1 MARDI
6 GLVSFDVDRIKEFV
20 FAGHRPLDATG
31 ASEMVRDISEEKEPG
46 KNGRLIEKL
55 LKDFPCEIIYANG
68 GSGLVKVFDSQKVV
82 ELEHR
87 LEYDFRCHTLTGSCS
102 AVAVIMPETGIKSP
116 NVFQRALK
124 DLGMK
129 LRFRKLEKAAEELPE
144 AWTMGYFQR
153 CQACGVYPSA
163 YRDRIGGE
171 DEYIC
176 DSCKKK
182 RSEGRA
188 ARHAHK
194 MAESLQDIAGRDREY
209 VAVIYADVNNAG
221 KMLLKARS
229 PEELREFSQ
238 HLWQA
243 ATRTLNEVISQQKL
257 GNHYQSPIVGGD
269 DLVMFVPA
277 KGCLQTF
284 QQFWNGL
291 EGYIRNVP
299 KSLSATELGRALGQ
313 ATLSIGLLV
322 ASHHLPVPFLFGYVE
337 ALTKNAKR
345 LAYERNGSAVDFLLL
360 KGGSPFSEGIQSIR
374 KQFLERRLTT
384 TQHFPVN
391 GRLTPVH
398 SFHLTMKPYLKPDFE
413 KLYRDAA
420 EVARRDLK
428 GQTKHIAAVFE
439 SATPMEALFHT
450 LYQVVRTRPLQEFL
464 HSPPLNLQGKE
475 ATFFLQTTKDA
486 RGNWVVQTGLW
497 DMVELLEMMAL

>member
-31 ASEMVRDISEEKEPG
+31 ASEMVKDLSEDG
-46 KNGRLIEKL
+46 KL
-55 LKDFPCEIIYANG
+55 LAELRKAFPSCTVIYANG
-68 GSGLVKVFDSQKVV
+68 GSGLLQVDHAQVDSIARRI
-82 ELEHR
+82 ED
-87 LEYDFRCHTLTGSCS
+87 DFRRHTLTGSCS
-102 AVAVIMPETGIKSP
+102 AVSVIMPETGLKNP
-116 NVFQRALK
+116 DVFQRALK
-124 DLGMK
+124 ELGMK
-129 LRFRKLEKAAEELPE
+129 LRLRKLEKAAEEPPE

-163 YRDRIGGE
+163 YSDRIGGE

-176 DSCKKK
+176 ESCKKK

-209 VAVIYADVNNAG
+209 VAVIYADVNNTG

-229 PEELREFSQ
+229 SEELREFSK

-243 ATRTLNEVISQQKL
+243 ATRTLNEVIAQQKL
-257 GNHYQSPIVGGD
+257 ENHYQSPIVGGD
-269 DLVMFVPA
+269 DLVVFVPA
-277 KGCLQTF
+277 NGCLQTF
-284 QQFWNGL
+284 QQLWNRL

-299 KSLSATELGRALGQ
+299 TSLTNADLGKLLGQ
-313 ATLSIGLLV
+313 ATLSLGLLV
-322 ASHHLPVPFLFGYVE
+322 ASHHLPVPFLFNYVE

-360 KGGSPFSEGIQSIR
+360 KGGSPFSERIQSLR
-374 KQFLERRLTT
+374 AQFLERHFTT
-384 TQHFPVN
+384 IQHFPVN
-391 GRLTPVH
+391 GRLTPVR
-398 SFHLTMKPYLKPDFE
+398 SFHLTMKPYLKHDFE
-413 KLYRDAA
+413 KLYRDAT
-420 EVARRDLK
+420 EVAHKDLK
-428 GQTKHIAAVFE
+428 GQMKHIAAVFE
-439 SATPMEALFHT
+439 NAAPMEALFHT

-464 HSPPLNLQGKE
+464 HSLNLQGKE
-475 ATFFLQTTKDA
+475 ATFFLQTVKDVK
-486 RGNWVVQTGLW
+486 GTWVVQTGLW